1 MSTTIGTLDDI
12 RLSTSLIEQPELLD
26 FEQLQQHHYDIIA
39 AEYEAHYSD
48 AASTEYRRRFIYDRC
63 LPVLT
68 SRESEYSMLC
78 VAAAKRRTI
87 SLHTARR

>member
-1 MSTTIGTLDDI
+1 MSTTIETLDDI

-48 AASTEYRRRFIYDRC
+48 AASTEYRRRFIYDPMFAGINLSGIR
-63 LPVLT
+63 VLDAMCG
-68 SRESEYSMLC
+68 SG
-78 VAAAKRRTI
+78 
-87 SLHTARR
+87 